1 MRVYNQHNMTELNA
15 SMKTIDLKGNF
26 DRVYL
31 LYFSRMFRFAKE
43 YVIQDEDAENIVQDV
58 FLMLWEKKDQ
68 IRIDTNLAGYL
79 FTLTKYKSLDFLRH
93 KVIQEEFVS
102 EYVLKLQAL
111 EQMNYS
117 FSTDAE
123 LQLIIDRAIGKL
135 PDKCKDIFIKSRIER
150 KKYREIAEELQISV
164 KTVENQMVIAL
175 KKLREELKEYLPLL
189 LFLIS

>member
-1 MRVYNQHNMTELNA
+1 
-15 SMKTIDLKGNF
+15 MKIIDLKGNF

-31 LYFSRMFRFAKE
+31 LYFSRMFHFAKE

-135 PDKCKDIFIKSRIER
+135 PDKCKDIFIKSRIEG

>member
-1 MRVYNQHNMTELNA
+1 MTELNA

-150 KKYREIAEELQISV
+150 KKIPGNSGRTSDFSQNSRKSNGYSIKEAKGRIKRISSSV
-164 KTVENQMVIAL
+164 TL
-175 KKLREELKEYLPLL
+175 SY
-189 LFLIS
+189 FLILLKYM

>member
-1 MRVYNQHNMTELNA
+1 MTELNA